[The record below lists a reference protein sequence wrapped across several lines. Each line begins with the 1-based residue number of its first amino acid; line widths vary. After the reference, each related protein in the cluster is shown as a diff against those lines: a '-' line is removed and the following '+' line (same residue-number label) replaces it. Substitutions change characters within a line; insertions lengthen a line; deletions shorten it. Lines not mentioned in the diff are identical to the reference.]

1 MKTLTLLL
9 AAALALGAPGAF
21 AQTRDLSAT
30 GQPLDRIVAVV
41 NEGVVLQSEVDGQ
54 VALIMARLREQGGQM
69 PPERV
74 IRQQVLERL
83 VLQEIQLQR
92 AKRLGVTVA
101 DEMLNN
107 ALRDVAQRNNVPF
120 DQMPALLAAQGMD
133 YATYRDDMRREVTLS
148 LLRQRDVLP
157 RIYVSPR
164 ELEQALEREA
174 AQADLNAEYD
184 VSHILLSLPESA
196 TADEIAAVEARAEEV
211 YRRAAAGEDF
221 GQLALSFSQAQSALE
236 RGKLGWRRPS
246 QLPQFIAEQVA
257 TLEPGQV
264 SRPVRT
270 PTGFHLVKLDGE
282 RGGDAPM
289 MVEQV
294 NARHILLKPTEV
306 QDDATTRQRLADL
319 RQRILDGEDFA
330 ALASVT
336 SEDPGSA
343 TQGGDLGW
351 TGPGTF
357 VPQFEQALN
366 GLEEGEISEPFRTQF
381 GCGRAGRHRARSL
394 PWALPPGRGRP
405 ASCCWATGSCSAARA
420 RLLGIDV
427 ALPRLAA
434 WPGTHQRA
442 GRHRGPACA
451 AGKCPP
457 GRASS
462 TPPTPLRA
470 GDARRP
476 WPAAC
481 RGRVRRHGDGAGAEE
496 RHQRRRHPVPGHTE
510 FLAQRPAWTLPVMM
524 LVAEGLRV
532 ALATTHLPL
541 AAVPGAIT
549 APLLDATL
557 TILDR
562 DLRQRFHRRAA
573 HPGAGTE
580 PARRRIR
587 ATSAGR
593 RSTR

>member
-1 MKTLTLLL
+1 MKTLTFLL
-9 AAALALGAPGAF
+9 AAALALGAPGSL
-21 AQTRDLSAT
+21 AQTRELSAT
-30 GQPLDRIVAVV
+30 GWSLDRIVAVV

-74 IRQQVLERL
+74 VRQQVLERL

-92 AKRLGVTVA
+92 AKRLGVTVS

-107 ALRDVAQRNNVPF
+107 ALRDVARRNNVPF

-133 YATYRDDMRREVTLS
+133 YASYRDDMRREITLT

-174 AQADLNAEYD
+174 AQADLNTEYE

-211 YRRAAAGEDF
+211 YRRAVAGEDF
-221 GQLALSFSQAQSALE
+221 GQLALAFSQAQSALE

-257 TLEPGQV
+257 ALEPGQV

-270 PTGFHLVKLDGE
+270 PTGFHIVKLEGE

-294 NARHILLKPTEV
+294 RARHILLRPTEV
-306 QDDATTRQRLADL
+306 QDDATTRQRLVDL
-319 RQRILDGEDFA
+319 RRRILDGEDFA

-366 GLEEGEISEPFRTQF
+366 ELQEGEISQPFRTQF
-381 GCGRAGRHRARSL
+381 GWHIVQL
-394 PWALPPGRGRP
+394 M
-405 ASCCWATGSCSAARA
+405 
-420 RLLGIDV
+420 
-427 ALPRLAA
+427 
-434 WPGTHQRA
+434 
-442 GRHRGPACA
+442 
-451 AGKCPP
+451 GK
-457 GRASS
+457 RVYDQS
-462 TPPTPLRA
+462 
-470 GDARRP
+470 DE
-476 WPAAC
+476 
-481 RGRVRRHGDGAGAEE
+481 VRRQRVFAALREGKVDEE
-496 RHQRRRHPVPGHTE
+496 TELWLRR
-510 FLAQRPAWTLPVMM
+510 
-524 LVAEGLRV
+524 LRDEAYV
-532 ALATTHLPL
+532 EY
-541 AAVPGAIT
+541 
-549 APLLDATL
+549 
-557 TILDR
+557 R
-562 DLRQRFHRRAA
+562 
-573 HPGAGTE
+573 
-580 PARRRIR
+580 
-587 ATSAGR
+587 
-593 RSTR
+593 